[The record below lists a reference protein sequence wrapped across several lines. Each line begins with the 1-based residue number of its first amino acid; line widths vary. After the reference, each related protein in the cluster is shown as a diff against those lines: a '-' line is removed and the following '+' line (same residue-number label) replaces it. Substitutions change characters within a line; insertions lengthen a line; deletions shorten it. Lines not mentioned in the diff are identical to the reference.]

1 MKGRRHHP
9 HLIAR
14 REHRRGMTLIEVIL
28 AVVLLGMV
36 GATLASAAGFMGS
49 MQRRLEQNLGAAELA
64 NRLMLQFIDDRESLP
79 SQALPIEYDRD
90 RFRWTLE
97 ERPVTFN
104 VESNADAQTSS
115 STAVGSGASLSR
127 IKMVTIRVWLGAD
140 SGGSRAFEQG
150 IPNATITRLIDPL
163 AFSNPDSLETL
174 LNQPGGIERLLQQFI
189 DSQGGG

>member
-1 MKGRRHHP
+1 MRTHAAHP
-9 HLIAR
+9 RTRSRA
-14 REHRRGMTLIEVIL
+14 EQRRGMTLIEVIL

-36 GATLASAAGFMGS
+36 GATLASAAGFMGN

-79 SQALPIEYDRD
+79 STSLPIDYDKD
-90 RFRWTLE
+90 QFRWTLE

-104 VESNADAQTSS
+104 IESNSDEQSGS
-115 STAVGSGASLSR
+115 STSVGSGVSLSR
-127 IKMVTIRVWLGAD
+127 IKMVTIRVWLSAD

-150 IPNATITRLIDPL
+150 IPSATITRLIDPL

-189 DSQGGG
+189 DSQDGS